1 MYHVTVSTQGVD
13 ECIINVRYY
22 YIYRPEGG
30 GYANAGAIASLLAKP
45 WQAVR

>member
-22 YIYRPEGG
+22 YRPEGG